1 MPGVRTILSWAVAC
15 AAETSTVS
23 LALMALC
30 SPRWHRPAR
39 TIQMRG
45 VGHEGAGYRRWQS
58 TSTARLSLSGLALGT
73 QILLQSFRTLDDSA
87 HLPLDS
93 WVRVVRRS

>member
-1 MPGVRTILSWAVAC
+1 MPGARTISSWAAVC
-15 AAETSTVS
+15 AAEISMVS

-30 SPRWHRPAR
+30 SPRWHQPAR
-39 TIQMRG
+39 TIQMREA
-45 VGHEGAGYRRWQS
+45 GHEGAGYRRWQS
-58 TSTARLSLSGLALGT
+58 TSTARLSLPGLALGT
-73 QILLQSFRTLDDSA
+73 QILLQSFRTLNDSA